1 MLQRQSI
8 DAEAIGLDCPIRA
21 TSKENKQVKTKQILF
36 SSAAA
41 LAIML
46 AGTVSAEQPATPFVS
61 GDEPMNVGQEAQ
73 ITAPT
78 PDAKTQE
85 KTSEMLKK
93 EGEQLTGDYPTDQ
106 GAEGQVK
113 DPTPDPAAQAA
124 TKEALKKEDAS
135 GAISGKYE

>member
-1 MLQRQSI
+1 MLPRQSI
-8 DAEAIGLDCPIRA
+8 DAEATGLDCPIRA
-21 TSKENKQVKTKQILF
+21 TSKEKKQVKTKTILF

-78 PDAKTQE
+78 PDAKAQE
-85 KTSEMLKK
+85 KTAEMLKK
-93 EGEQLTGDYPTDQ
+93 QGEELSGDYPTDQ
-106 GAEGQVK
+106 GAEGQVT

-124 TKEALKKEDAS
+124 TKEALEKEDAS

>member
-1 MLQRQSI
+1 MLPRQSI
-8 DAEAIGLDCPIRA
+8 DAEATGLDCPIRA
-21 TSKENKQVKTKQILF
+21 TSKEKKQVKTKTILF

-78 PDAKTQE
+78 PDAMAQE
-85 KTSEMLKK
+85 KTAEMLKK
-93 EGEQLTGDYPTDQ
+93 QGEELSGDYPTDQ

-124 TKEALKKEDAS
+124 TQEALEKEDAS

>member
-1 MLQRQSI
+1 MLQRWSI

-21 TSKENKQVKTKQILF
+21 TSKEKKQVKTKQILF

-41 LAIML
+41 LAITL
-46 AGTVSAEQPATPFVS
+46 AGTVAAEQPATPFVS

-73 ITAPT
+73 LKEPT
-78 PDAKTQE
+78 PDAKAQA
-85 KTSEMLKK
+85 KTGEMLKK
-93 EGEQLTGDYPTDQ
+93 EGEELSGDYPTDQ

-113 DPTPDPAAQAA
+113 DPTPNAAEQAA
-124 TKEALKKEDAS
+124 TKEALEKEDAS

>member
-1 MLQRQSI
+1 M
-8 DAEAIGLDCPIRA
+8 
-21 TSKENKQVKTKQILF
+21 KTKQILF

-46 AGTVSAEQPATPFVS
+46 AGTAAAEQPATPFVS

-73 ITAPT
+73 IKAPT
-78 PDAKTQE
+78 PDAMAQE

-93 EGEQLTGDYPTDQ
+93 ESEELTGEYPTDQ

-113 DPTPDPAAQAA
+113 DPTPNAAEQAVTA
-124 TKEALKKEDAS
+124 EDLKKEDAS

>member
-1 MLQRQSI
+1 VERC
-8 DAEAIGLDCPIRA
+8 LDCPIRA
-21 TSKENKQVKTKQILF
+21 TSKEKKQVKTKQILF

-41 LAIML
+41 LAIMF
-46 AGTVSAEQPATPFVS
+46 AGTVAAEQPATPLVS

-78 PDAKTQE
+78 PDAKAQK

-93 EGEQLTGDYPTDQ
+93 EAEELTGDYPTDQ

-113 DPTPDPAAQAA
+113 APTPNAAEQAVTA
-124 TKEALKKEDAS
+124 EDLKKEDS
-135 GAISGKYE
+135 TGAISGKYE

>member
-1 MLQRQSI
+1 
-8 DAEAIGLDCPIRA
+8 
-21 TSKENKQVKTKQILF
+21 VKTKQILF

-41 LAIML
+41 FAIML
-46 AGTVSAEQPATPFVS
+46 AGNVAAEQPATPFVS

-78 PDAKTQE
+78 PDAKAQE
-85 KTSEMLKK
+85 KTAEMLKK
-93 EGEQLTGDYPTDQ
+93 EAEQLTGDYPTDQ

-113 DPTPDPAAQAA
+113 DPTPNAAEQAA
-124 TKEALKKEDAS
+124 TKEALEKEDAS